1 MMLVLA
7 TCLVLIAAFLNHLF
21 GVKRSGGGIGA
32 ADHIHHAPVLS
43 TVYDQAEKNG
53 DPYDIGY
60 GFALIVAK
68 VLWGI
73 DRATD
78 WVYNDLSVKSSYV
91 CANILCMIHDGNYSS
106 YLLWSILGTAA
117 VIFMLFR

>member
-1 MMLVLA
+1 VLA
-7 TCLVLIAAFLNHLF
+7 TCVVLIAAFLNHIF
-21 GVKRSGGGIGA
+21 GVKKSGSGIGA

-60 GFALIVAK
+60 GFANFISRLLYGV
-68 VLWGI
+68 

-78 WVYNDLSVKSSYV
+78 WFYNTFSVKVSYL
-91 CANILCMIHDGNYSS
+91 ASNALCMIHDGNYSS
-106 YLLWSILGTAA
+106 YLLWSVFGAAA
-117 VIFMLFR
+117 VLFILFR